1 MANQYQGKCHCGKV
15 AFEVETDLAK
25 VIECNCSH
33 CSMKSLLLT
42 FVPAAQFRLL
52 SGEEELTDYR
62 FNKKTIQHLFCRHC
76 GVQPFGRAT
85 DPSTGAET
93 VAVNIRAL
101 DGVDISTLTLTPIDG
116 KSW

>member
-1 MANQYQGKCHCGKV
+1 
-15 AFEVETDLAK
+15 
-25 VIECNCSH
+25 
-33 CSMKSLLLT
+33 MKSLLLT